1 MTATLTVKDD
11 LLRLAERLPADATWD
26 DVLYEI
32 SLTQAVEA
40 GLKDADEGRTVSTE
54 ELRRFLGLPA

>member
-1 MTATLTVKDD
+1 MTATLSVKDEVF
-11 LLRLAERLPADATWD
+11 RLAERLPADATWD

-40 GLKDADEGRTVSTE
+40 GVKAADEGRTVSTN
-54 ELRRFLGLPA
+54 ELRRFLGIPA